1 MILWL
6 MLVSWL
12 CVLLIVILFG
22 SLLHSKNLE
31 ADRRSRFFGSVWPGV
46 ILFSALTTAVT
57 ATYYW
62 WGNL

>member
-1 MILWL
+1 MSLWL

-12 CVLLIVILFG
+12 CVLFIVILYG
-22 SLLHSKNLE
+22 LLLHSRNLE
-31 ADRRSRFFGSVWPGV
+31 SDRRSRFFGSVWPGV
-46 ILFSALTTAVT
+46 ILFSSLAGAIA